1 VSRSDLA
8 NRVAALYDRRILRS
22 YARWKIR
29 TDPVYPAVLERLRG
43 LDAPLIDVGCGV
55 GLLPFFLRE
64 HGYVAPILGFDFD
77 DRKIEAARRAAVR
90 YRGIDFVNGDAR
102 NPLPQNHNVVILD
115 VLQYCDSAAQQ
126 RILLNAREALPPGG
140 VAILRQGVRD
150 GSWRHRFSTAVD
162 AAGRV
167 MRWMKG
173 ERLSFPSRDEV
184 MAPFEGFTA
193 EVRPLWGRT
202 PFNNYLFVF
211 TRPR

>member
-1 VSRSDLA
+1 
-8 NRVAALYDRRILRS
+8 
-22 YARWKIR
+22 
-29 TDPVYPAVLERLRG
+29 
-43 LDAPLIDVGCGV
+43 
-55 GLLPFFLRE
+55 
-64 HGYVAPILGFDFD
+64 
-77 DRKIEAARRAAVR
+77 
-90 YRGIDFVNGDAR
+90 
-102 NPLPQNHNVVILD
+102 
-115 VLQYCDSAAQQ
+115 
-126 RILLNAREALPPGG
+126 
-140 VAILRQGVRD
+140 VRD